1 MYPHSI
7 TRTEEYSSQDRVDSF
22 IDVIIA
28 KCIKIISRK
37 WKGKPIILY
46 LT

>member
-1 MYPHSI
+1 MYLHGI
-7 TRTEEYSSQDRVDSF
+7 MQTEEYSSQDRVDSF

-28 KCIKIISRK
+28 KCINIISRK